1 MNLPS
6 INDRAVFALAIVAD
20 IGKDLSNDSPERHI
34 VRRMKRVAE
43 EIMSDAFVRATEIAW
58 QAGDVSKEFE
68 AMKQVIAETG
78 ATT

>member
-1 MNLPS
+1 MSVPS

-20 IGKDLSNDSPERHI
+20 IGKDLSNDAPERHI

-58 QAGDVSKEFE
+58 QAGDVSKEFNTMGK
-68 AMKQVIAETG
+68 AVDETG
-78 ATT
+78 ASA